1 VPTNWNRTRE
11 GPVFLSR
18 NHVKVAGRT
27 FLFACPIHERREVAR
42 TTMARII
49 IELAIT
55 SPVWAQPALD
65 DAEEE
70 WSD

>member
-1 VPTNWNRTRE
+1 
-11 GPVFLSR
+11 
-18 NHVKVAGRT
+18 
-27 FLFACPIHERREVAR
+27 
-42 TTMARII
+42 MARII